1 MKNITIKN
9 LRFEKPYKEWQ
20 VKIDRSSIL
29 GNPYYMKNE
38 NERNTVC
45 EQYETYF
52 YNKIKNN
59 DIRFIAELKRLKK
72 LLEIYNKLELYC
84 WCYPKRCHG
93 ETIKQYLENN

>member
-9 LRFEKPYKEWQ
+9 LRFEKPYQEWQ

-29 GNPYYMKNE
+29 GNPYYMKSE

-72 LLEIYNKLELYC
+72 LLEKYNKLELYC